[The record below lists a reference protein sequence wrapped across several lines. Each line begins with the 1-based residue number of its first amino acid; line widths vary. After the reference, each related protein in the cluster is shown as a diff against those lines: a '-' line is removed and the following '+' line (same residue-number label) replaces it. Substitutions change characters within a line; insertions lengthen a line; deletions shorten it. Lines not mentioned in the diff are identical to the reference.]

1 MSSLGSHIGDSK
13 GEFCRQLPLEAQTP
27 LLHIAFR
34 MIPSIHLRDRLHH
47 LSQKLLCP
55 LSSESSAR
63 RWRDAIRKWKSNG
76 VVGMN
81 SINGAGISR
90 TRGIYHVVVWIQG
103 EGDVVW
109 YPEDPVATANDG
121 LRCPAICNSQ
131 PRRQVVPGQRKII
144 TCAWCN
150 QKGVAHHGWH
160 SCRKKLIDVTSCA
173 GVKVG
178 KPIKT
183 FRPRPL

>member
-1 MSSLGSHIGDSK
+1 
-13 GEFCRQLPLEAQTP
+13 
-27 LLHIAFR
+27 
-34 MIPSIHLRDRLHH
+34 MIPSIHLCDRLHH
-47 LSQKLLCP
+47 LSQKLLCS

-63 RWRDAIRKWKSNG
+63 RRRDAIRKWKSNG

-81 SINGAGISR
+81 SINGARISR
-90 TRGIYHVVVWIQG
+90 TRGIYHVVVWIHG

-109 YPEDPVATANDG
+109 YPEDPVATANDR
-121 LRCPAICNSQ
+121 LRCQAIRDSQ
-131 PRRQVVPGQRKII
+131 PRREVVLGQLKII
-144 TCAWCN
+144 TCAWCY
-150 QKGVAHHGWH
+150 QKCVAHHGWH
-160 SCRKKLIDVTSCA
+160 SCRKKLIDVAFCG